1 MMIMSI
7 NLAQIKNSN
16 RVLAGGNNKSNRQR
30 SMFWQKDFRFGKVV
44 NDKRKEAFYSEL
56 VILITSGLDLK
67 ASLDILVKEQKAN
80 KLQKVYQSV
89 SDKIL
94 HGASFSEAIERI
106 KDFSVYEYYSLKIGE
121 ESGRLVE
128 VMEELTAYFRKKLKQ
143 RKQLVSAF
151 SYPILIFLT
160 AFAAVFFMM
169 NFIVPLFADA
179 FKRFN
184 SELPALTQSVIAI
197 SEGFRRY
204 WLIIPIIILVGLF
217 AFQALKSKTWFREN
231 QAWLLLNIPLF
242 GPLMQKI
249 YLARF
254 CQSMALMT
262 SAHTPL
268 IQALD
273 LVSRMMQLYPFEIA
287 LASIRNDLYHGKLF
301 HESLARFS
309 VFESRMVALIK
320 VGEETNQLE
329 TIFKRLYEQYTEETD
344 YRTALISSMLEP
356 LLIVIVGG
364 MVAVILISMYLPMFK
379 LGNSLMG
386 M

>member
-1 MMIMSI
+1 MPLDLSI
-7 NLAQIKNSN
+7 IKHSQNPK
-16 RVLAGGNNKSNRQR
+16 NNQR
-30 SMFWQKDFRFGKVV
+30 SKGMNDKTSFWKKELHFGKVV
-44 NDKRKEAFYSEL
+44 NDKRKEEFYSEL

-67 ASLDILVKEQKAN
+67 AALDILTHEQKN
-80 KLQKVYQSV
+80 ERLKMVYESV
-89 SDKIL
+89 SDHIL
-94 HGASFSEAIERI
+94 HGASFSDAVQNI

-128 VMEELTAYFRKKLKQ
+128 VMEELTAFFRKKLKQ
-143 RKQLVSAF
+143 QKQLVSAL
-151 SYPILIFLT
+151 SYPLLIFIT
-160 AFAAVFFMM
+160 AFVAVGFMM
-169 NFIVPLFADA
+169 AYIVPLFADA

-184 SELPALTQSVIAI
+184 SDLPALTKNIIAL
-197 SEGFRRY
+197 SDGFRQY
-204 WLIIPIIILVGLF
+204 WLIIPAIIIILFF
-217 AFQALKSKTWFREN
+217 AYQSFKNKTWFRKN
-231 QAWLLLNIPLF
+231 QSLLLLNIPLF
-242 GPLMQKI
+242 GPLMRKI

-268 IQALD
+268 TQALD
-273 LVSRMMQLYPFEIA
+273 LVSRMIRLYPFEVA
-287 LASIRNDLYHGKLF
+287 LSSIRDDLFHGKLF
-301 HESLARFS
+301 HESLSRFP

-344 YRTALISSMLEP
+344 HKTTLISSMLEP
-356 LLIVIVGG
+356 LLIVVVGG
-364 MVAVILISMYLPMFK
+364 MVAVILISMYLPMFR